1 MAVRK
6 ATRSNSSTQPQA
18 KSARRHPDHQLKSE
32 IFETIHQFNRGFA
45 TALSA
50 LGRLGHKDRLPGPR
64 IFPAAS
70 LRDYRD
76 RTEALRA
83 DANRDLLRLIAGH
96 EDRDS
101 ARFTGKKLTA
111 RSRPRP

>member
-6 ATRSNSSTQPQA
+6 ATRSNFSAQPQA
-18 KSARRHPDHQLKSE
+18 KPARRPDHQLKSE
-32 IFETIHQFNRGFA
+32 IFETLHQFNRGFA

-64 IFPAAS
+64 IFPAAC

-83 DANRDLLRLIAGH
+83 DANRELLCLIAGH

-101 ARFTGKKLTA
+101 ARFTGKNRTA
-111 RSRPRP
+111 RSHAPRS